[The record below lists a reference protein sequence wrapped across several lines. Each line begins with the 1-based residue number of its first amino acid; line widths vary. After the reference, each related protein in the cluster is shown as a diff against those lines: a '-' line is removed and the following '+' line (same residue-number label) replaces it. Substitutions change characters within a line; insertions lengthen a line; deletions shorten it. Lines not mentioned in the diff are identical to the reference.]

1 VDVVVMVG
9 FAVAVLTPGIKALLC
24 SVAYRIRA
32 RGTAE
37 ILRAAGAA
45 RRAVAGPAQGKRGK
59 KRG

>member
-1 VDVVVMVG
+1 MDVVVMVG

-24 SVAYRIRA
+24 SLAYRIRA

-37 ILRAAGAA
+37 IIRAEGEARQAMAGS
-45 RRAVAGPAQGKRGK
+45 AQGKRGK